1 MNWGKEGEGKVKGAR
16 ERVAS
21 PANKL
26 TIKRDSGEGE
36 GGGDGEGEKLNRGA
50 VKRFE

>member
-1 MNWGKEGEGKVKGAR
+1 MKGAR

-26 TIKRDSGEGE
+26 TIKRDSRGEGRE
-36 GGGDGEGEKLNRGA
+36 RW
-50 VKRFE
+50 

>member
-1 MNWGKEGEGKVKGAR
+1 MRGAR

-26 TIKRDSGEGE
+26 TIKRDSGGREVVME
-36 GGGDGEGEKLNRGA
+36 RERN
-50 VKRFE
+50 

>member
-1 MNWGKEGEGKVKGAR
+1 MKGAR

-26 TIKRDSGEGE
+26 TIKRDSRGRG
-36 GGGDGEGEKLNRGA
+36 GRGGDGEGEKLNRGA

>member
-1 MNWGKEGEGKVKGAR
+1 M
-16 ERVAS
+16 AS

-26 TIKRDSGEGE
+26 TIKRDSGGGGGGRRG
-36 GGGDGEGEKLNRGA
+36 GGGDGEGEKLNREA